1 MRLIKPKVELINQ
14 EPGVEGLFKHMELC
28 ARTCYK
34 SEDKITEDSAKK
46 FINNVII
53 ARGHTAMLEHGT
65 VYLRYDF
72 KANDDSNTVAYRLWS
87 KYNENQYSEAVQ
99 AQPVPRIP
107 DGFVAITTNYRVL
120 LQNGWLEDLQ
130 YLCEPTEYHVK
141 RVTVRFICD
150 MGVAREFCRHR
161 LFSFA
166 QESTRYCNYSK
177 AKFGKELN
185 CIIPCWYK
193 NMFEGNSYNIELC
206 HTYDLTISEG
216 LSRTEAAW
224 IQAMCEAESTYFGL
238 LTEGEPAQQARN
250 VLPLALKTELIMT
263 GTVEQWIEFLKLR
276 CAMMLIRRQ
285 ENLQLNYEI
294 DYCWMQKGIYKYRT
308 DTRRYKRELHKEEAK
323 LLDYKMHLV
332 IRFVLFLKYLITFR
346 MQDALDKE
354 LSKEEEALLRKHLAN
369 FLRREPYVRPYPKI
383 SRNAPCPC
391 GSGKKYKHC
400 CGR

>member
-1 MRLIKPKVELINQ
+1 MRLIKPKVEIINQ
-14 EPGVEGLFKHMELC
+14 KPGVEGLFKHMELC

-34 SEDKITEDSAKK
+34 SEDKITEDSARK
-46 FINNVII
+46 FIDNVIV

-65 VYLRYDF
+65 VYLKIPYGIMYDTGYF
-72 KANDDSNTVAYRLWS
+72 SNEAIAT
-87 KYNENQYSEAVQ
+87 KYIDNPYSIVQ
-99 AQPVPRIP
+99 NSQIYDYWCV
-107 DGFVAITTNYRVL
+107 TSNYRVL
-120 LQNGWLEDLQ
+120 LQNGWLDDLQ
-130 YLCEPTEYHVK
+130 YLSEPTEYHV
-141 RVTVRFICD
+141 RRITVRFICD

-161 LFSFA
+161 VFSFA

-263 GTVEQWIEFLKLR
+263 GTDEQWAGFFNLR
-276 CAMMLIRRQ
+276 CARDAHPQ
-285 ENLQLNYEI
+285 A
-294 DYCWMQKGIYKYRT
+294 
-308 DTRRYKRELHKEEAK
+308 RELAIE
-323 LLDYKMHLV
+323 LRD
-332 IRFVLFLKYLITFR
+332 R
-346 MQDALDKE
+346 MI
-354 LSKEEEALLRKHLAN
+354 LAGYIN
-369 FLRREPYVRPYPKI
+369 TYDP
-383 SRNAPCPC
+383 
-391 GSGKKYKHC
+391 GSIQV
-400 CGR
+400 